1 MQMTQVIQR
10 FMSVEAASFATAALV
25 HSGYVIGGYEHSRAR
40 NAESVIA
47 AVLLAALAGTWA
59 RPASA
64 RAFGLAGQGFALLG
78 TTVGLITVAIGIGPR
93 TALDVVYHIS
103 IYLVLLCGLF
113 VTVRGR
119 A

>member
-1 MQMTQVIQR
+1 MTSSIVRR
-10 FMSVEAASFATAALV
+10 FMAIEAASFAIAALI
-25 HSGYVIGGYEHSRAR
+25 HSGLLISGYQHRAAR

-59 RPASA
+59 RPAST

-78 TTVGLITVAIGIGPR
+78 TTVGLFTVAIGIGPR
-93 TALDVVYHIS
+93 TVLDVVYHIS
-103 IYLVLLCGLF
+103 IYLVLLWGLF
-113 VTVRGR
+113 VTLRWR

>member
-1 MQMTQVIQR
+1 MTHTIRR
-10 FMSVEAASFATAALV
+10 FMTIEAASFAIAALI
-25 HSGYVIGGYEHSRAR
+25 HAGYLIGGYEHREAR

-59 RPASA
+59 RPAAA

-93 TALDVVYHIS
+93 TALDIIYHIS
-103 IYLVLLCGLF
+103 IYLVLLWGLF
-113 VTVRGR
+113 VTLRGST
-119 A
+119 

>member
-1 MQMTQVIQR
+1 MIQTIRR
-10 FMSVEAASFATAALV
+10 FMSIEAASFAGAALI
-25 HSGYVIGGYEHSRAR
+25 HAGYVIGGYEHREAR

-47 AVLLAALAGTWA
+47 AVLLAALAATWA
-59 RPASA
+59 RPTSA

-93 TALDVVYHIS
+93 TVLDVVYHIS
-103 IYLVLLCGLF
+103 IYLVLLWGLF
-113 VTVRGR
+113 VTKRGR